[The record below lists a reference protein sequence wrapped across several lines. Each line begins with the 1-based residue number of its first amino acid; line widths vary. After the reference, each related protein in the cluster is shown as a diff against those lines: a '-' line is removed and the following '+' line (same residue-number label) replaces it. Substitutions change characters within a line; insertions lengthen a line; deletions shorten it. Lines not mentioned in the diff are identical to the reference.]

1 MGSLKGPKHGGANI
15 KAAEM
20 IRFIQN
26 GVSDPTD
33 DGQIADYLAKI
44 IRKEAG
50 DHSGLIYGMGH
61 AVYTLSDPRA
71 VILKEEARKYAEKTG
86 NTEKFNLIDAVERLT
101 PEVFLKE
108 KGNKKPICANVDLY
122 SGFIYEMLRI
132 PEDLYTPLFTT
143 ARIAGWTAHRLE
155 ELATGG
161 RIIRPAYKSVMARRK
176 YVTIN
181 NRIAKYAPDQGYV
194 PYEERIIQ
202 GE

>member
-1 MGSLKGPKHGGANI
+1 
-15 KAAEM
+15 
-20 IRFIQN
+20 
-26 GVSDPTD
+26 
-33 DGQIADYLAKI
+33 
-44 IRKEAG
+44 
-50 DHSGLIYGMGH
+50 MGH

-71 VILKEEARKYAEKTG
+71 VILKEEARKYAEKVG
-86 NTEKFNLIDAVERLT
+86 CTEKFKLIETIERLT
-101 PEVFLKE
+101 PEIFLKE

-161 RIIRPAYKSVMARRK
+161 RIIRPAYKSVMAKRK
-176 YVTIN
+176 YVTIDQ
-181 NRIAKYAPDQGYV
+181 RVAKYAPDQSYV
-194 PYEERIIQ
+194 PYEERVIK